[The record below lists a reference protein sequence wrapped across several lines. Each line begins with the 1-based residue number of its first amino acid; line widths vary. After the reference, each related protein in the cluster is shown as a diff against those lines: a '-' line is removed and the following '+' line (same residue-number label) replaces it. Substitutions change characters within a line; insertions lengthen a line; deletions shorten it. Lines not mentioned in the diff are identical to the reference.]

1 MKGLPEI
8 LTTLGAL
15 TEPAALATLVR
26 VKGSSYRK
34 AGARMVFKA
43 DGDQT
48 GSISAGCLETDVKAR
63 VASVLGSGA
72 PQLATFDLG
81 SDLDLIWGTG
91 MGCQGKSEVLLERV
105 LPGPPAPWLSLCA
118 ALLEG
123 RQPGVLATVFGVRG
137 NAEAQV
143 GNRFVL
149 DAQGPGLPPPPGH
162 FAEALEAAQRK
173 TLAQGIPGNVVLPCG
188 GGELDLLLEPILPP
202 YALWIYGAGE
212 HARPLARFARELGW
226 FLGIVDHRPALAT
239 AERFPQ
245 ADRIVVGHPPPA
257 SRACLSMP
265 APPPWW

>member
-8 LTTLGAL
+8 LATLGAL
-15 TEPAALATLVR
+15 KEPAALATLVR

-91 MGCQGKSEVLLERV
+91 MGCQGKSEVLLEPV
-105 LPGPPAPWLSLCA
+105 LPGPPPPWLSLCA
-118 ALLEG
+118 ALLEV
-123 RQPGVLATVFGVRG
+123 RQAGVLATVFGARDTTEG
-137 NAEAQV
+137 RV
-143 GNRFVL
+143 GDRFVL
-149 DAQGPGLPPPPGH
+149 DTQGPGLPPPPGP
-162 FAEALEAAQRK
+162 FAEAWKLPSARPWPGASPPTWSCPAAGASWTSCWSPSCRP
-173 TLAQGIPGNVVLPCG
+173 TPSGSTAPGNMPDPWRASPGSWG
-188 GGELDLLLEPILPP
+188 GSWASWTTGPP
-202 YALWIYGAGE
+202 WP
-212 HARPLARFARELGW
+212 RPSAFRR
-226 FLGIVDHRPALAT
+226 RT
-239 AERFPQ
+239 ASWW
-245 ADRIVVGHPPPA
+245 DIPPPA
-257 SRACLSMP
+257 SKGCPLMP